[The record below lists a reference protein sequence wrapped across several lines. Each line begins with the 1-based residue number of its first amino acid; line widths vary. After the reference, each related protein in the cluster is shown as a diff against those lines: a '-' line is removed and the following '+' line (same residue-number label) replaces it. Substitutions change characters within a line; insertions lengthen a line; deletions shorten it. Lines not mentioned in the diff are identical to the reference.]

1 MRGYFRIDNPFFSF
15 LSRVADL
22 MLINLLCLLCCVP
35 VVTVGA
41 AVTAANKVIYD
52 IHHQQDSGIILSFIS
67 AFRENFKQ
75 ATLGW
80 IAYLVTLAFLAL
92 DFLLVRA
99 NCTGGIALALCMIIA
114 IAVALVLANMCYFFS
129 FLSRYQNTCSRHIY
143 NSFLLS
149 LGELPRTVLLVGLQL
164 FPVIVYLLSPMLLFN
179 TLLGWLLIGFSLIM
193 FLQQWLLKSLFKKL
207 EQSPDSEESQVK

>member
-1 MRGYFRIDNPFFSF
+1 MRGFFRIDNPFFSF
-15 LSRVADL
+15 LSRVANL
-22 MLINLLCLLCCVP
+22 MLINLLCLLCCIP

-52 IHHQQDSGIILSFIS
+52 IHHQQDSEIILSFFS

-80 IAYLVTLAFLAL
+80 IGYLVTLAFLVL
-92 DFLLVRA
+92 EFLLVRA
-99 NCTGGIALALCMIIA
+99 NCTGGIALALYMIIV
-114 IAVALVLANMCYFFS
+114 IAVALVLANMCYYFP

-164 FPVIVYLLSPMLLFN
+164 LPVILYLLSP
-179 TLLGWLLIGFSLIM
+179 TLLLHTLFGWVMIGFSLIM

-207 EQSPDSEESQVK
+207 EKSSDSEGA